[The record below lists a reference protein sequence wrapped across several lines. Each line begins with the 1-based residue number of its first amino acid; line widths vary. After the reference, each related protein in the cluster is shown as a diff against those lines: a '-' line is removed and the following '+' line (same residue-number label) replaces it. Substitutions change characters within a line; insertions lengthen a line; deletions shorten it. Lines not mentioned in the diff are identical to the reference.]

1 MSPSL
6 RLGGFSNPR
15 RTEKENPSPLVLNG
29 SCMNLDDLPSQ
40 GMNVKEIGQRHRIQ
54 RLVTLENMKLSILL
68 VSSHHHAIA
77 LQHVGH
83 LWQMQK
89 REISIHG
96 GKGFLSNRESRCLS
110 KSRTLK

>member
-6 RLGGFSNPR
+6 RLGSLPNPR
-15 RTEKENPSPLVLNG
+15 GAEEEHSSPPVLDG
-29 SCMNLDDLPSQ
+29 GRMDLDNLPFQ

-54 RLVTLENMKLSILL
+54 RLMILENMKLSILL

-77 LQHVGH
+77 LQHVRH

-89 REISIHG
+89 REVSIHWG
-96 GKGFLSNRESRCLS
+96 
-110 KSRTLK
+110 